1 MIVIGAKGKMDVD
14 SAIKKLNDFCKKNSL
29 IGQIFDADL
38 VFGEEHLIVA
48 YERAKR
54 AFEEGR
60 NICKSIEMEMLLYA
74 SGKRQI
80 NEAISL
86 IGAKKEGNYAFF
98 FCGEIEI
105 EKLIDFIC
113 KLNLEIDRNVIDFKK
128 EKLKK
133 FGISENEI
141 IATDEKFHKDL
152 IFEKIALLDAIK

>member
-1 MIVIGAKGKMDVD
+1 MIIIGAKGKMDVG
-14 SAIKKLNDFCKKNSL
+14 ATIKKFVEFCEKNSL

-38 VFGEEHLIVA
+38 VFGEEHLAVA
-48 YERAKR
+48 YEHAKR
-54 AFEEGR
+54 AFEKGK
-60 NICKSIEMEMLLYA
+60 NICKKIEMEMLLYA

-98 FCGEIEI
+98 VCGKIER
-105 EKLIDFIC
+105 EKVADFISS
-113 KLNLEIDRNVIDFKK
+113 LNLEIDQDVIDFKK

-133 FGISENEI
+133 FGINEKEI
-141 IATDEKFHKDL
+141 FATDEKYHKDL